1 MMWDVH
7 NEVLCDKM
15 VSELTTIPP
24 SVISIRS
31 DLDIVVARMA
41 ARDVARHLGF
51 NKIDQARI
59 STATSELARSIV
71 MKAVEG
77 TVTIGPIQRGNR
89 SGIEVI
95 VDDYCSGMPDVSALL
110 QDGSQ
115 HEQHTGPGLAT
126 SRRLMDE
133 LNIDTRLEQGT
144 TVTCRKWLR

>member
-1 MMWDVH
+1 
-7 NEVLCDKM
+7 
-15 VSELTTIPP
+15 
-24 SVISIRS
+24 
-31 DLDIVVARMA
+31 MA

-51 NKIDQARI
+51 NKTDQARI
-59 STATSELARSIV
+59 ATATSELARSIV
-71 MKAVEG
+71 LKAVEG

-95 VDDYCSGMPDVSALL
+95 VDDYSSGMPDVSALL

-115 HEQHTGPGLAT
+115 REQHTGPGLAT

-133 LNIDTRLEQGT
+133 LDIDTRLEQGT